1 MNTPRREK
9 RGLTPLARALL
20 PSRSR
25 CRNAEG
31 SALRRAFFQNAKE
44 ELLNPK
50 YGLFGSRD
58 ENATFEPNPKSGP
71 VFLSICECS

>member
-1 MNTPRREK
+1 M
-9 RGLTPLARALL
+9 TPLARALL
-20 PSRSR
+20 PSCSR

-71 VFLSICECS
+71 VFLRN